1 MENKQTGWVPDFP
14 DVKDYTLRSKQV
26 RKVLQP
32 IQGTQ
37 IIGSL
42 ESQKESVLDLLKQIV
57 ETTKTDKIGDIY
69 KKLEEGMGNEVSLVE
84 AKLLEPNEQSQILS
98 KESQNIGKFLDIER
112 IPSKVFDAIVEKLFK
127 EFGSDLVKLKK
138 DEKGRVL
145 IKVLYPIVKVIAQIL
160 TPIGVHGN
168 LPKAVTDKGIKSF
181 KSLLEPESKSYVELD
196 FDNYLENKLESL
208 FQEIK
213 ELKKTT
219 ESNHNSSNSSFQSIS
234 FWKSNHKYFEYLACS
249 AMLKAKEQLIA
260 IQALQEPDNKTIDS
274 KIFEILKKVDDDLK
288 KDFDN
293 ALQAEPLPF
302 EKALEFEG
310 NDDYVKVESFKW
322 KPYQPVTVEFWTKV
336 NKHEVES
343 EGYAG
348 GSAFEAWD
356 DEWKNTETPSFFN
369 VYLGSE
375 TLSLEWFYS
384 EQFDERLVVDY
395 SPYLNQ
401 WTHVALVVE
410 ENKVGE
416 NQDNY
421 MSIYLNG
428 VLVDQC
434 SKFEPGEQYFKS
446 NNSNIHQVPD
456 NTPRTRTATLK
467 IGGSYKGQI
476 AEFCIWDKARTQK
489 EIRDDMFPQKDSKR
503 KEEPTNYWSLDE
515 VTDDGVVNNK
525 SNPNNKG
532 VLNGNIKSKIVPLEP
547 SLSKKWIIK
556 KEKSTFDKLVY
567 KKQTRF
573 EIQED
578 NNSSAEKDKTNCL
591 QFLILKKQLDKITTK
606 TPNDANTEKIVGLA
620 ILPDF
625 IDLSLWCSEIEDQGS
640 LNSCTASA
648 AIALMEYFQK
658 KSFGKYIDGSRLF
671 LYKAT
676 RNLMQIEGNVGTS
689 IRNTMKAMALFGV
702 PPEEYWPY
710 DEAKVNVEPNPFC
723 YAFAQSYQ
731 ALKYFRLD
739 PAGIENKV
747 LLAQIK
753 AILVSGFP
761 CVFGF
766 TLYSSIYDDSNPK
779 GHIPYPHHRDKA
791 GGGHSVV
798 AVGYDDY
805 KVIKNADDEETTGA
819 LLIRNSWG
827 SRWGEGGYGWLPY
840 EYVLKGLTADWWSL
854 LNSEWFDTEQFGLGG
869 GDWTDN
875 VGITSAPDP
884 STVKGVKGTAVK
896 KG

>member
-26 RKVLQP
+26 HKALQP
-32 IQGTQ
+32 IQATQ
-37 IIGSL
+37 VIGSL
-42 ESQKESVLDLLKQIV
+42 ESQKESVLELLDQIV
-57 ETTKTDKIGDIY
+57 KTTNKPEVNSIY
-69 KKLEEGMGNEVSLVE
+69 KKIQEGIGNEVRLLE
-84 AKLLEPNEQSQILS
+84 AKLLEQNEQSYRGDNEKLAKI
-98 KESQNIGKFLDIER
+98 LDIER
-112 IPSKVFDAIVEKLFK
+112 IPSKVFDVIVKRLFK
-127 EFGSDLVKLKK
+127 EFGSQLVELKEDK
-138 DEKGRVL
+138 KGSIL
-145 IKVLYPIVKVIAQIL
+145 IKVVYPIVKVIAQIL
-160 TPIGVHGN
+160 TPIGGHGN
-168 LPKAVTDKGIKSF
+168 LPKAVTDKGIKYF
-181 KSLLEPESKSYVELD
+181 KSLLEPESKSYVEPD
-196 FDNYLENKLESL
+196 SNKFLENKLESL

-213 ELKKTT
+213 ELKKAT
-219 ESNHNSSNSSFQSIS
+219 ESNHNSSNSSSQSIS
-234 FWKSNHKYFEYLACS
+234 SWKSNHKYFEYLACS

-260 IQALQEPDNKTIDS
+260 MKALQELDKITVESFDSTDSTDS
-274 KIFEILKKVDDDLK
+274 KIFEILEKIDNDLK
-288 KDFDN
+288 EDFNNVLKD
-293 ALQAEPLPF
+293 EKLPF
-302 EKALEFEG
+302 QKALEFEG
-310 NDDYVKVESFKW
+310 SDDYVNIQSFEWEPGK
-322 KPYQPVTVEFWTKV
+322 PVTVEFWTKV
-336 NKHEVES
+336 NQEEVES
-343 EGYAG
+343 G
-348 GSAFEAWD
+348 GLAFTAV
-356 DEWKNTETPSFFN
+356 DEKSLSSDGDGSLLPPLFEVSVSSGDIGLQWR
-369 VYLGSE
+369 YLNQ
-375 TLSLEWFYS
+375 LDYWLFA
-384 EQFDERLVVDY
+384 DY

-401 WTHVALVVE
+401 WTHVALVV
-410 ENKVGE
+410 GE
-416 NQDNY
+416 NPDNY

-428 VLVDQC
+428 VLVEQC
-434 SKFEPGEQYFKS
+434 SMSNKDDGTQKNPSEP
-446 NNSNIHQVPD
+446 I
-456 NTPRTRTATLK
+456 TATLR
-467 IGGSYKGQI
+467 IGGSNGESYKGQI
-476 AEFCIWDKARTQK
+476 AEFRIWNKPRTQK
-489 EIRDDMFPQKDSKR
+489 EIRDNMFLPKDS
-503 KEEPTNYWSLDE
+503 EEKPTNYWPLDE

-532 VLNGNIKSKIVPLEP
+532 VLSEGTKQKIVPIEE
-547 SLSKKWIIK
+547 SLLKKWIIK
-556 KEKSTFDKLVY
+556 EEKNKFEKLVY

-573 EIQED
+573 DIIPPQ
-578 NNSSAEKDKTNCL
+578 KDTARGKGGNKTNCL
-591 QFLILKKQLDKITTK
+591 QFLILKKHLEKITATVQ
-606 TPNDANTEKIVGLA
+606 NDDEIVGLA

-710 DEAKVNVEPNPFC
+710 DEAKVNVEPAPFC

-739 PAGIENKV
+739 PAGITNEV

-779 GHIPYPHHRDKA
+779 GHIPYPHQRDKA
-791 GGGHSVV
+791 EGGHSVV

-805 KVIKNADDEETTGA
+805 KVIKNADDEETIGA

-840 EYVLKGLTADWWSL
+840 DYVLKGLTADWWSL
-854 LNSEWFDTEQFGLGG
+854 LSSEWFDTEQFGLGG
-869 GDWTDN
+869 KDWTDN
-875 VGITSAPDP
+875 VGTPEAPGQPKPKPSPSAGN
-884 STVKGVKGTAVK
+884 KR
-896 KG
+896 